1 METLKWKIKN
11 SDFHSWKMNLWFS
24 HKFMTELYSM
34 WRGCDVQ
41 IRVDGLNSR
50 TALDPWQADPW

>member
-1 METLKWKIKN
+1 
-11 SDFHSWKMNLWFS
+11 MNLWFS

-50 TALDPWQADPW
+50 TTLDPWQADPW